1 MESGEKYLSSEELL
15 LRLEKVDWKDVTL
28 KLKAYSLLRIKQHSK
43 IVTDELIKIA
53 VDMANDAI
61 GQLWTEERKWNIN
74 YYPDVY
80 SFLKGAVDSLRSNFY
95 KKISKAKNVGLSE
108 ETMKDESSFESNF
121 IALDLKDK
129 IMKSFKDDALAALVF
144 EAIADGGKPREI
156 SDDLGENIKEVYNA
170 VKRVNRKIN
179 EIKHSLD

>member
-1 MESGEKYLSSEELL
+1 
-15 LRLEKVDWKDVTL
+15 
-28 KLKAYSLLRIKQHSK
+28 
-43 IVTDELIKIA
+43 
-53 VDMANDAI
+53 
-61 GQLWTEERKWNIN
+61 
-74 YYPDVY
+74 
-80 SFLKGAVDSLRSNFY
+80 
-95 KKISKAKNVGLSE
+95 
-108 ETMKDESSFESNF
+108 MKDESSFESNF